1 MNKNL
6 NAVSYS
12 LAAVAGISLICG
24 LAILSGE
31 MMYARGQIRD
41 DTTYAGGRVRDQE
54 KKTYCRRGANKHLLT
69 IWRFSIH
76 RHDIKN
82 GGQ

>member
-6 NAVSYS
+6 NKVSYS

-31 MMYARGQIRD
+31 MTYLRG
-41 DTTYAGGRVRDQE
+41 
-54 KKTYCRRGANKHLLT
+54 
-69 IWRFSIH
+69 
-76 RHDIKN
+76 
-82 GGQ
+82 